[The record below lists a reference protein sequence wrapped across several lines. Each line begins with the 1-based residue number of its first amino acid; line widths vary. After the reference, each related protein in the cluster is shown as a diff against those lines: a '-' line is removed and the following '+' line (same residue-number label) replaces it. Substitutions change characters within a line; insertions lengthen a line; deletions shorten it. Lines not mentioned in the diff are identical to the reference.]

1 MTPTIDPLFE
11 PLQLGAIALSNRI
24 VMAPMTRSRAAEGDV
39 PTDLHVAYYR
49 QRATAGLIVTEG
61 VQPSA
66 AGKGYCRTPGLHTP
80 QQVAAWRRVTS
91 AVHAEGGRIVAQLM
105 HAGRIASHHN
115 KQADTVAPSAVR
127 ASGKIF
133 TDAVGPAGFDMPR
146 PLRLDEIPGVIREY
160 AQAAVLARE
169 AGFDGVELHGT
180 SGYLPMQFLA
190 TNTNLREDAYGGS
203 AENRRRFMVE
213 VLQAMSAAIGADRV
227 GLRIRPASPY
237 NDVTDAAPLETYSG
251 LLDAVSPLKLAYLHI
266 MRSPLPTLDAFAM
279 ARRHFAGPL
288 ILNDGFDGGD
298 ARQALRAGQ
307 GEAVSFGR
315 HFIANPDLVRRLR
328 ENAALADFDPKTL
341 YTPGTAGYTDYPC
354 LP

>member
-1 MTPTIDPLFE
+1 MTLAFDPLFE

-80 QQVAAWRRVTS
+80 RQVAAWRRVTA
-91 AVHAEGGRIVAQLM
+91 AVHGEGGRIVAQLM

-115 KQADTVAPSAVR
+115 KQANTVAPSAVR

-146 PLRLDEIPGVIREY
+146 ALRLDEIPGVIREY
-160 AQAAVLARE
+160 AQAAALARE

-237 NDVTDAAPLETYSG
+237 NDVTDAAPLETFSG

-288 ILNDGFDGGD
+288 ILNDGFDGGG
-298 ARQALRAGQ
+298 ARQALRAGH

-328 ENAALADFDPKTL
+328 ENAALADFNPKTL
-341 YTPGTAGYTDYPC
+341 YTPGAAGYTDYPC

>member
-1 MTPTIDPLFE
+1 MTLAFDPLFE

-24 VMAPMTRSRAAEGDV
+24 VMAPMTRSRAAEGDA

-66 AGKGYCRTPGLHTP
+66 AGKGYCRTPGLHTS
-80 QQVAAWRRVTS
+80 QQVAAWRRVTA

-133 TDAVGPAGFDMPR
+133 TDAIGPAGFDMPR
-146 PLRLDEIPGVIREY
+146 ALHLDEIPGVIREY
-160 AQAAVLARE
+160 AQAAALARE

-213 VLQAMSAAIGADRV
+213 VLQAMSQAIGADRV

-237 NDVTDAAPLETYSG
+237 NDVTDATPLETCSG

-288 ILNDGFDGGD
+288 ILNDGFDGAD
-298 ARQALRAGQ
+298 ARQALRTGQ

-328 ENAALADFDPKTL
+328 ENAALSDFDPKTL
-341 YTPGTAGYTDYPC
+341 YTPGAAGYTDYPC